1 MSIDR
6 IESVTTRSEQDRLYQ
21 EAAAQFGP
29 ALDRLALAYE
39 ADANVR
45 EDLLQDIHLAIWR
58 SFAGFDGRCSI
69 RTWVYR
75 VAHNTAASHVVRR
88 TRLNRKAFLTLCEIE
103 RLPDCQPLGSDV
115 AARQQT
121 LDARFR
127 DDPPTRPARSPNHRG
142 LPGGYGRSRHWGND
156 WPFVRRCCHKG
167 LSHQEHSRSPF
178 SARSIAHN
186 NVQRN
191 PIPLATPGTA
201 AQADGAERIPSAR
214 RPGAF
219 AGPPA

>member
-1 MSIDR
+1 VSIDR

-75 VAHNTAASHVVRR
+75 VAHNAAASHVVRR

-103 RLPDCQPLGSDV
+103 RLPDCQPLGSDI

-121 LDARFR
+121 LERVFAMIHQLDPLDRQIIVAYLEDMDAAAIGEM
-127 DDPPTRPARSPNHRG
+127 T
-142 LPGGYGRSRHWGND
+142 
-156 WPFVRRCCHKG
+156 G
-167 LSHQEHSRSPF
+167 LSPGAVATKVYRIK
-178 SARSIAHN
+178 SI
-186 NVQRN
+186 
-191 PIPLATPGTA
+191 L
-201 AQADGAERIPSAR
+201 AR
-214 RPGAF
+214 RFQQGA
-219 AGPPA
+219 